1 MFAGWGMETNRIVFF
16 DSGVGGLTLLRE
28 FLRRYPWAEC
38 AYFGDNENAP
48 YGNRSEAE
56 ICRLAAG
63 AFEKIARLSPRAAVI
78 ACNTVTADCAEALRA
93 EYSFPIVGVEPA
105 VRPAAAAAGQGRIL
119 ILATRATLASARVR
133 ELIRKHRGNCSV
145 ETYSPAALAG
155 EIERNIFDLGCIRLS
170 DFLPRG
176 EYAAV
181 VLGCTHYIFLRDRI
195 AGYYGCPVFDGNIGT
210 ADHLARIANIC
221 SKNVSKNHI
230 SVPKFFGNA
239 AKLNQSVYNAL
250 S

>member
-145 ETYSPAALAG
+145 ETYSPAALAW

-210 ADHLARIANIC
+210 ADHLARITNIC

-250 S
+250 D